1 MGCGGGHGPRAPDI
15 PYHMGWGRGHGP
27 SPSPDRTIWGGG
39 GARPP
44 ALDHICVYL
53 YRMNTCKCSLQL
65 EQFIQVQML
74 PGPATTTASFL
85 FASLG
90 FGGAGYWAQQ
100 VLWAVA
106 SSCPDCQV
114 DCQCNCNCAVPSAGP
129 EVVLVEVSLTSLLQR
144 QPEVLGAAASFVIIL
159 LFAAY
164 FGGKRRGAQVCSRV
178 QLISAKRVSPL
189 EDATLALPEPV
200 IEIRTPPRL
209 PRRNDRRGGDAA
221 GCPRAIEADLDRRSP
236 LSDPLRW

>member
-1 MGCGGGHGPRAPDI
+1 
-15 PYHMGWGRGHGP
+15 
-27 SPSPDRTIWGGG
+27 
-39 GARPP
+39 
-44 ALDHICVYL
+44 
-53 YRMNTCKCSLQL
+53 
-65 EQFIQVQML
+65 ML
-74 PGPATTTASFL
+74 PGPATTTAAFL
-85 FASLG
+85 SASVG

-129 EVVLVEVSLTSLLQR
+129 EVVLVMASLTSLLQR
-144 QPEVLGAAASFVIIL
+144 QPEVLRAAASFVIVL

-164 FGGKRRGAQVCSRV
+164 FGGKRSGAQVCSRV
-178 QLISAKRVSPL
+178 QQISEKRVSPL
-189 EDATLALPEPV
+189 EDATAALPEPV

-209 PRRNDRRGGDAA
+209 PRRNDRRGGDTA
-221 GCPRAIEADLDRRSP
+221 GRPRAIKADLIRRSP